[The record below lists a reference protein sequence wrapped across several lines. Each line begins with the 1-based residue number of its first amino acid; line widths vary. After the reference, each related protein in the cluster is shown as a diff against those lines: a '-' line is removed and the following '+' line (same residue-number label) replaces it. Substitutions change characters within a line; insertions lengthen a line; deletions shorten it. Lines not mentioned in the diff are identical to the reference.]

1 MIDRQLEKNFQ
12 NTFVT
17 ATTVRSQLITVEAL
31 LLELLSNDRVSR
43 VLAYFGC
50 SKSQLKRNLEEFIDT
65 KVPKLATLKED
76 PQPSVGF
83 QRVIERPWCTCSS
96 PAARIRICMGKMCSS
111 RFLMSLT
118 AGLSLISPSRDSIS

>member
-43 VLAYFGC
+43 YLPTLAAPRR
-50 SKSQLKRNLEEFIDT
+50 S
-65 KVPKLATLKED
+65 
-76 PQPSVGF
+76 
-83 QRVIERPWCTCSS
+83 
-96 PAARIRICMGKMCSS
+96 
-111 RFLMSLT
+111 
-118 AGLSLISPSRDSIS
+118 

>member
-76 PQPSVGF
+76 TRAGPGARAAVRPQGSGSAWG
-83 QRVIERPWCTCSS
+83 RC
-96 PAARIRICMGKMCSS
+96 ARLD
-111 RFLMSLT
+111 F
-118 AGLSLISPSRDSIS
+118 

>member
-50 SKSQLKRNLEEFIDT
+50 SKS
-65 KVPKLATLKED
+65 
-76 PQPSVGF
+76 
-83 QRVIERPWCTCSS
+83 
-96 PAARIRICMGKMCSS
+96 
-111 RFLMSLT
+111 
-118 AGLSLISPSRDSIS
+118 